1 MHHKAT
7 NRNKIL
13 KQRKNKKKEKSSLVA
28 KRVDESDADMS
39 EIQIW
44 KIREMTME
52 MGDEVTPSMNGE
64 GNEVVVRLEL

>member
-28 KRVDESDADMS
+28 KRVDESDADM
-39 EIQIW
+39 E
-44 KIREMTME
+44 
-52 MGDEVTPSMNGE
+52 N
-64 GNEVVVRLEL
+64 